1 MKHMIKQLM
10 IGKAALLVLLGTAS
24 AQYPGW
30 QHTGSIAIL
39 TTPEGANLP
48 ASAVIKDF
56 PVLVRLHQ
64 DWFDFSQAMPGG
76 EDLRFS
82 TDGKA
87 LAYQVEE
94 WDAAHGVASIW
105 VRIPLIKGNAIQPLK
120 LHWGKAG
127 AASESNGA
135 AVFNASNGYASVW
148 HLGEA
153 VKDEVGTLESE
164 DKGTTTT
171 PGMIGKARHFPG
183 KMGVFCGDK
192 IPNYPS
198 GDGSHSTEAWFRAEV
213 SNSTIIGWGNE
224 GGNRGSKVRMQF
236 RSPPH
241 IHIDSDFSD
250 VAGKSTLPMGEWIHV
265 AHTYSSKDGK
275 LYINGKLDGESN
287 PLLNIKSP
295 GRLWIGGWYNN
306 YDFVGDIDEARISR
320 VARSADWIRME
331 YENQKPLQTLVGPVV
346 QPGNEFSVSKTRLTI
361 AEGKTV
367 TLTATAGGAL
377 KVYWTLTRG
386 GREVVVAIDRFRF
399 EFDAGRVTGDE
410 TATLQCKAIYQSGVK
425 TADIAITVKEG
436 IAEPVFTLKA
446 PATWDGRTTI
456 KVEPEI
462 ANLDAMLE
470 SGAGDFKW
478 DCGVTGLAVIKQLE
492 PGSLILYRA
501 QNSGVMTVTATISN
515 GGTPTTASARILVTE
530 PKNDAWVQRTP
541 AQDEKP
547 EDNQFYARD
556 DHNEGTLYC
565 NGTLARAADTLFLKL
580 YADDKL
586 IQTLD
591 QQPTAENTY
600 AFTAKLKPGLIKY
613 KVELGAKT
621 GGAETILH
629 QAGNLVC
636 GDAYLIDGQSN
647 ALATDT
653 GEKSPTVTNEWIRSY
668 AQPRFY
674 RAGETQNLWSNP
686 VWKAQPEHTSELGWW
701 GMELAK
707 NLLQSQQ
714 VPIFIINGAVGG
726 TRIDQHQRNPETPE
740 DLETIYGRLLWR
752 VRQAKLTHGIRAVLW
767 HQGENDQG
775 SAGPDG
781 GYGWETYQKYFIDM
795 SAAWKQDFPN
805 LRHYYLYQIWPN
817 SCSMGGGNG
826 NMLREKQRT
835 LSSLYSNMDVMS
847 TLGIDPPGPCHFPLV
862 GWSEFARLIQPL
874 IERDFYGG
882 KTDVSITAPNLRQVY
897 YPGNKRDEIVLEFD
911 QPVIWFADLVSEFQL
926 DGEKGKVVSG
936 RVNGNLVTLKL
947 KDGAAAKSI
956 SYLDE
961 RSWSQKNLLLGT
973 NGIAA
978 LTFCEVPILPGPPKH

>member
-1 MKHMIKQLM
+1 MKRLYQQL
-10 IGKAALLVLLGTAS
+10 ITGTAALLVLLGTAS

-30 QHTGSIAIL
+30 SHTGSITIL

-48 ASAVIKDF
+48 AAATEKDF

-82 TDGKA
+82 ADGKA

-94 WDAAHGVASIW
+94 WDASHGMASIW
-105 VRIPLIKGNAIQPLK
+105 VRIPLIKGNARQQVN

-127 AASESNGA
+127 ATSESDGA
-135 AVFNASNGYASVW
+135 AVFNISNGYASVW
-148 HLGEA
+148 HLGDT
-153 VKDEVGTLESE
+153 VNDDVGTLKSE
-164 DKGTTTT
+164 DKGTTITS
-171 PGMIGKARHFPG
+171 GMIGKARHFPG
-183 KMGVFCGDK
+183 KMGVFCGEK
-192 IPNYPS
+192 IANYPS
-198 GDGSHSTEAWFRAEV
+198 GDDPHSTEAWFRAEQP
-213 SNSTIIGWGNE
+213 NSTIIGWGNE

-241 IHIDSDFSD
+241 VHIDSDFSD
-250 VAGKSTLPMGEWIHV
+250 VAGKSTLPLGEWIHV
-265 AHTYSSKDGK
+265 VHTYGNKNSKI
-275 LYINGKLDGESN
+275 YINGRLDGESD
-287 PLLNIKSP
+287 PTLNIKSP

-306 YDFVGDIDEARISR
+306 YDFIGDIDEVRISR
-320 VARSADWIRME
+320 VARSADWVKLE
-331 YENQKPLQTLVGPVV
+331 YENQKPMQSLVGPVV
-346 QPGNEFSVSKTRLTI
+346 QPGSEFSLSASTLTI
-361 AEGKTV
+361 AEGKTA

-377 KVYWTLTRG
+377 KVYWTLTRN
-386 GREVVVAIDRFRF
+386 GRETVVATDRFRF
-399 EFDAGRVTGDE
+399 TFDAGRVTGDE
-410 TATLQCKAIYQSGVK
+410 TATLQFKAVYPNDVK
-425 TADIAITVKEG
+425 TADVAITVKEG

-456 KVEPEI
+456 KVEPVI

-478 DCGVTGLAVIKQLE
+478 DCGVTGIAVIKQLE
-492 PGSLILYRA
+492 PGSLMLYRA

-515 GGTPTTASARILVTE
+515 GGKPTAATAKILVTE
-530 PKNDAWVQRTP
+530 PKSDAWVQRTP
-541 AQDEKP
+541 AADEKP

-565 NGTLARAADTLFLKL
+565 NGTLAQAADSLFLKL

-586 IQTLD
+586 LVTLD
-591 QQPTAENTY
+591 QKPTAENTY
-600 AFTAKLKPGLIKY
+600 AFTLKLKPGLIKY

-629 QAGNLVC
+629 RAGNLVC

-653 GEKSPTVTNEWIRSY
+653 GEQSPRETNEWIRSY

-674 RAGETQNLWSNP
+674 RAGEAQNLWSSP
-686 VWKAQPEHTSELGWW
+686 VWKALPEHTSELGWW

-707 NLLQSQQ
+707 NLVQSQQ
-714 VPIFIINGAVGG
+714 VPIFILNGAVGG
-726 TRIDQHQRNPETPE
+726 TRIDQHQRNQANPE

-781 GYGWETYQKYFIDM
+781 GYGWQTYQKYFIEM
-795 SAAWKQDFPN
+795 AASWKQDFPN
-805 LRHYYLYQIWPN
+805 IRHYYLYQIWPN

-826 NMLREKQRT
+826 NMLRERQRT
-835 LSSLYSNMDVMS
+835 LPNLFSNMDVMS

-862 GWSEFARLIQPL
+862 GWSEFAHLIQPL
-874 IERDFYGG
+874 IERDFYGR
-882 KTDVSITAPNLRQVY
+882 KVTDSITAPNLKQVY
-897 YPGNKRDEIVLEFD
+897 YSGNQQDEIALEFD
-911 QPVIWFADLVSEFQL
+911 QPVIWFADLVGEFYL
-926 DGEKGKVVSG
+926 DGKKGTVAAG
-936 RVNGNLVTLKL
+936 RVNGNVVTLKL
-947 KDGAAAKSI
+947 KEATAAKAI

-961 RSWSQKNLLLGT
+961 RSWSQKNLLLGA

-978 LTFCEVPILPGPPKH
+978 LTFCEVPLLAAKPPR